1 MKIEQ
6 SIALRYLISKRRIT
20 FVTAIS
26 IISVTGVTVGVAALV
41 VVLSVFNGFNGLVT
55 SILVGFDPHLRI
67 EGKELGDAEYYEPV
81 RSELLTLPE
90 VSGHAPFVMG
100 KALVVSKSVNRVI
113 NIKGMDDRTID
124 AVSGLRK
131 TIVLGD
137 LNFRGVSDNGMVI
150 GLTLAD
156 RLGVVTGDTVSVVSP
171 AGSEPALLQRGQP
184 VIRRFVI
191 TGIYESNNKDYDA
204 LYAFVSLN
212 AAQRLFE
219 MPGKIH
225 GIEVRLSDLDHANAI
240 ASDLADR
247 HWNNGASLRIL
258 TWYDLHRELYSV
270 MEIER
275 WMAYVILCLIIGV
288 ASFNLLGS
296 LTISVIEKT
305 RDIGILKAMGA
316 NRRLVQRIFMYQGLL
331 VGILGSIAGLT
342 LGVVVVLLQQEYHL
356 VPLDPTVYI
365 IPAIPVEISLMDI
378 ILVPLTAIGLSSL
391 AAYYPSRRAGSLI
404 PVEAIRWE

>member
-1 MKIEQ
+1 MRFER
-6 SIALRYLISKRRIT
+6 SIALRYLISKRRIS

-26 IISVTGVTVGVAALV
+26 FISIVGVTVGVAALI

-67 EGKELGDAEYYEPV
+67 EGTMLRERGAYNDLVNDL
-81 RSELLTLPE
+81 RSMPE
-90 VSGHAPFVMG
+90 VQGYAPFVMG
-100 KALVVSKSVNRVI
+100 KALVVSRSLNRVI
-113 NIKGMDDRTID
+113 NVKGVDEETID

-131 TIVLGD
+131 TIVLGE
-137 LNFRGVSDNGMVI
+137 LRFGNTRHNGMVI

-156 RLGVVTGDTVSVVSP
+156 RLGVVSGDTVSVVSP
-171 AGSEPALLQRGQP
+171 AGSEPALLQRGQAL
-184 VIRRFVI
+184 IRRFVI
-191 TGIYESNNKDYDA
+191 TGIYESNNKEYDA
-204 LYAFVSLN
+204 LYAFVSLR
-212 AAQRLFE
+212 AGQELFE
-219 MPGKIH
+219 LDDKIH
-225 GIEVRLSDLDHANAI
+225 GFEVRLTDLDETNTV
-240 ASDLADR
+240 ASRLAGK
-247 HWNNGASLRIL
+247 HGGSHRIL

-275 WMAYVILCLIIGV
+275 WFAYVILSLIIGV

-316 NRRLVQRIFMYQGLL
+316 DRGFVQRIFLYQGLF
-331 VGILGSIAGLT
+331 VGILGSTFGLI
-342 LGVVVVLLQQEYHL
+342 LGILIVILQMELHL

-365 IPAIPVEISLMDI
+365 IPAIPVDLRLTDI
-378 ILVPLTAIGLSSL
+378 LLVPLTAIGLSSV
-391 AAYYPSRRAGSLI
+391 AAIYPSRRAGSLI

>member
-1 MKIEQ
+1 M
-6 SIALRYLISKRRIT
+6 T

-26 IISVTGVTVGVAALV
+26 IISIIGVTVGVAALV

-67 EGKELGDAEYYEPV
+67 EGKELQEAEFYDPIT
-81 RSELLTLPE
+81 RELQALPE
-90 VSGHAPFVMG
+90 VTGYAPFVMG
-100 KALVVSKSVNRVI
+100 KALVVSRSVNRVI
-113 NIKGMDDRTID
+113 NIKGMDERTID

-131 TIVLGD
+131 TIVLGE
-137 LNFRGVSDNGMVI
+137 LNFQGPKENGMVI

-171 AGSEPALLQRGQP
+171 AGSELALLQRGQP
-184 VIRRFVI
+184 LIRRFAI

-204 LYAFVSLN
+204 LYAFTGLTAS
-212 AAQRLFE
+212 QRLFE
-219 MPGKIH
+219 IGEKIH
-225 GIEVRLSDLDHANAI
+225 GIEVRLSDLDE
-240 ASDLADR
+240 ASDVAADLADR
-247 HWNNGASLRIL
+247 HGTSLRIL

-316 NRRLVQRIFMYQGLL
+316 NRRLIQRIFTYQGLL
-331 VGILGSIAGLT
+331 VGILGSIGGLL
-342 LGVVVVLLQQEYHL
+342 LGVLLVILQQEFHL

-365 IPAIPVEISLMDI
+365 IPAIPVQISLMDV
-378 ILVPLTAIGLSSL
+378 ILVPLTAIGLSTL
-391 AAYYPSRRAGSLI
+391 AALYPSRRAGSLI